1 MAGVEKSQEPT
12 QRPILVVGDA
22 MLDRYWDGSVDRI
35 SPEAPVPVLRVTR
48 RYDRAGGAANVA
60 LNLAAL
66 GAPVTLLALAG
77 QDEAGDALERILRE
91 AGVRL
96 ERIGHEA
103 YPTIQKIRCVARQH
117 QMLRA
122 DFESEPL
129 PGMLDALA
137 RRYSELLGDHGLVVL
152 SDYAKGALAHCEGL
166 IDAARAAGKPLLV
179 DPKGLDWARYAG
191 ATLVKPNLKEF
202 KAVAGPWA
210 DDAAFHR
217 QAVAL
222 RKRLGWTYLL
232 VTQGEAGMTMFNGR
246 GMVHEPARVREVF
259 DVSGAGDTVL
269 ATLAWRMA
277 QGDDAFE
284 AMRWANRAAGI
295 VVGKFGTSTIGR
307 DELFAAMAEAGPAP
321 APTPLPRRA
330 AAAQREQQDTSC
342 VS

>member
-1 MAGVEKSQEPT
+1 VKNSQ
-12 QRPILVVGDA
+12 PILVVGDA

-35 SPEAPVPVLRVTR
+35 SPEAPVPVLRVTQ

-66 GAPVTLLALAG
+66 GSPVTLLTLAG
-77 QDEAGDALERILRE
+77 RDEAGDALQAILAE
-91 AGVRL
+91 SHVRL
-96 ERIGHEA
+96 ERVAAPG
-103 YPTIQKIRCVARQH
+103 YQTIQKIRCVARRH

-122 DFESEPL
+122 DFEGAPV
-129 PGMLDALA
+129 PGMLDMLA
-137 RRYSELLGDHGLVVL
+137 ARFQSLLPDHGVVVL
-152 SDYAKGALAHCEGL
+152 SDYAKGALDRCEGL
-166 IDAARAAGKPLLV
+166 IEAARGASRPVLV

-191 ATLVKPNLKEF
+191 ATLVKPNLGEF
-202 KAVAGPWA
+202 RAVAGPWA
-210 DDAAFHR
+210 DPAAFQR

-246 GMVHEPARVREVF
+246 GMVHEPARVREVY

-277 QGDDAFE
+277 QGDDGFE

-295 VVGKFGTSTIGR
+295 VVGKFGTSTVGR
-307 DELFAAMAEAGPAP
+307 EELLAAMAQAEPAP
-321 APTPLPRRA
+321 APTPLPKRTR
-330 AAAQREQQDTSC
+330 TSALEGA
-342 VS
+342 

>member
-1 MAGVEKSQEPT
+1 MAGVENSQ
-12 QRPILVVGDA
+12 PILVVGDA

-66 GAPVTLLALAG
+66 GAQVTLLTLAG
-77 QDEAGDALERILRE
+77 RDEAGDALQALLAE

-96 ERIGHEA
+96 ERVTGPGYA
-103 YPTIQKIRCVARQH
+103 TIQKIRCVARRH

-122 DFESEPL
+122 DFEGEPV
-129 PGMLDALA
+129 PGMLDTLATRFAAL
-137 RRYSELLGDHGLVVL
+137 LPDHGLVVL
-152 SDYAKGALAHCEGL
+152 SDYAKGALSRCEGL
-166 IDAARAAGKPLLV
+166 IDAARAAQRPVLV

-191 ATLVKPNLKEF
+191 ATLVKPNLGEF
-202 KAVAGPWA
+202 KAAAGAWA
-210 DDAAFHR
+210 DEAAFQR
-217 QAVAL
+217 QAAAL

-232 VTQGEAGMTMFNGR
+232 VTQGDAGMTMFNGR
-246 GMVHEPARVREVF
+246 GMVHEPARVQEVY

-277 QGDDAFE
+277 LGEDGFE

-295 VVGKFGTSTIGR
+295 VVGKFGTSAIGR
-307 DELFAAMAEAGPAP
+307 GELLAAMAQAEPAP
-321 APTPLPRRA
+321 APTPLPKRSTPTRA
-330 AAAQREQQDTSC
+330 TNRATEPCAS
-342 VS
+342 

>member
-1 MAGVEKSQEPT
+1 MKNSQ
-12 QRPILVVGDA
+12 PILVVGDA

-35 SPEAPVPVLRVTR
+35 SPEAPVPVLRVTQ

-66 GAPVTLLALAG
+66 GAPVTLLTLAG
-77 QDEAGDALERILRE
+77 RDEAGDALQAILHQ

-96 ERIGHEA
+96 ERVAAPG
-103 YPTIQKIRCVARQH
+103 YQTIQKIRCVARRH

-122 DFESEPL
+122 DFEGAPV
-129 PGMLDALA
+129 PGMLEMLA
-137 RRYSELLGDHGLVVL
+137 SHYQSLLPDHGLVVL
-152 SDYAKGALAHCEGL
+152 SDYAKGALDRCEGL
-166 IDAARAAGKPLLV
+166 IDAARAAARPVLV

-191 ATLVKPNLKEF
+191 ATLVKPNLGEF

-210 DDAAFHR
+210 DEAAFQR

-277 QGDDAFE
+277 EGDDGFE

-295 VVGKFGTSTIGR
+295 VVGKFGTSTVGR
-307 DELFAAMAEAGPAP
+307 DELLAAMAQAEPAP
-321 APTPLPRRA
+321 APTPLPKRPRA
-330 AAAQREQQDTSC
+330 QALEGA
-342 VS
+342 